1 MEGYIDREL
10 ALTLVQRLKNWV
22 QGAARQKPVR
32 SWHHLSSIYSVSR
45 ILPLPLLLL
54 RTHLRTPLAFVP
66 PFSGMYYV
74 CIMYTY
80 VHSIHIQLIRPGLAD
95 QPARS
100 KRSAIALQFLH
111 PGGTEKASW
120 TITANVKK
128 WLRKSFGAPELYPV
142 TIPRGHILVIFGMFY
157 CVPALWP
164 IDFFFAR

>member
-66 PFSGMYYV
+66 PFSGV
-74 CIMYTY
+74 LF
-80 VHSIHIQLIRPGLAD
+80 VQAQEIRVRASFCMTGARLRTLFRPLAGVVFRA
-95 QPARS
+95 QS
-100 KRSAIALQFLH
+100 
-111 PGGTEKASW
+111 
-120 TITANVKK
+120 
-128 WLRKSFGAPELYPV
+128 
-142 TIPRGHILVIFGMFY
+142 
-157 CVPALWP
+157 
-164 IDFFFAR
+164 